1 MTSDNFPEPKKD
13 STSNDDDRETTVGTH
28 TGTQTLESGDMAFS
42 GRNYCSNC
50 GKRPPKTPI
59 HCYVNSQGE
68 SIVRCK
74 SNDCECLCRTHY
86 SCKICT
92 RLHPYGSKCNLPKLE
107 KTSNPSSDA
116 IFNKI
121 ISDWRE
127 LEEPQQE
134 LTKVKS

>member
-1 MTSDNFPEPKKD
+1 MTTDDFPEPKKED
-13 STSNDDDRETTVGTH
+13 NGEITIGTH
-28 TGTQTLESGDMAFS
+28 TGNQMLESGDMAFN

-68 SIVRCK
+68 AIVRCK

-92 RLHPYGSKCNLPKLE
+92 HLHPYGQRCNIFEIGSQPN
-107 KTSNPSSDA
+107 SQSDA

-121 ISDWRE
+121 ISDW
-127 LEEPQQE
+127 QE
-134 LTKVKS
+134 LNDENLELTNVNEPS